1 MKSQKQYI
9 QESIDRMVR
18 ECINEMFLDEK
29 KKKGSKKDKKGPKK
43 VEYKNKDLFKNKK
56 DEQ

>member
-18 ECINEMFLDEK
+18 ECINEMFLNEK
-29 KKKGSKKDKKGPKK
+29 KKKGNKKDK
-43 VEYKNKDLFKNKK
+43 
-56 DEQ
+56 